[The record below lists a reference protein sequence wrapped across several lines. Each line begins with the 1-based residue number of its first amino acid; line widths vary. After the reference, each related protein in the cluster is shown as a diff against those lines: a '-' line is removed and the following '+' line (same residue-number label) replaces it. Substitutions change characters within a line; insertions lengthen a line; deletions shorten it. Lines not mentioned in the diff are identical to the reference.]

1 MYGAISAL
9 TALRH
14 RSATGKGQHVDLSQM
29 ITGITLTGPA
39 FLDKT
44 VNGRKARRE
53 GFPPGNRT
61 VWPGA
66 EVVNNYRGPIAAP
79 HNAYRTD
86 PGGYNDWAVIACLS
100 DDEWHGLVKL
110 MGSPAWADSRF
121 DTIDGRLEHQE
132 EMDEHI
138 EKWTKTMGKYEL
150 TEKCQAAGIR
160 AMAVQSSQDRVD
172 NDPQL
177 RHRDMYVPMDHPM
190 LGPWKFQNAPFK
202 MSKSPA
208 RIASPPPLIG
218 QHNREVLEDL
228 LGETHEDVLNGY
240 ENGVLWP
247 TTMDRYPYIEEAL
260 R

>member
-1 MYGAISAL
+1 L

-39 FLDKT
+39 LLDKT
-44 VNGRKARRE
+44 VNGRQARRE

-79 HNAYRTD
+79 HNAYRTA
-86 PGGYNDWAVIACLS
+86 PGGYNDWATIACLS
-100 DDEWHGLVKL
+100 DDEWQKLAKL
-110 MGSPAWADSRF
+110 MGNPDWADDRF
-121 DTIDGRLEHQE
+121 DTINGRLEHQE
-132 EMDEHI
+132 EMDGHI
-138 EKWTKTMGKYEL
+138 EKWTETMGKYEL
-150 TEKCQAAGIR
+150 TEKCQTAGIR

-177 RHRDMYVPMDHPM
+177 RHRDMYVPMEHPM

-202 MSKSPA
+202 LSKSPA
-208 RIASPPPLIG
+208 RMSSPPPMIG
-218 QHNREVLEDL
+218 QHNRDVLEDL
-228 LGETHEDVLNGY
+228 LGVSHDDLLNGY